1 MDIVKMY
8 SPTAQTLAVSMPT
21 QLDLPTTLISKGGN
35 SLAPATNSIQV
46 LQAGYYLVTIEAQII
61 GTGNHKISLRR
72 GGSFVGP
79 STETMELSGNAGGV
93 NYGRTLIVK
102 ASAGTFFYV
111 EGINGGAGTRDFQAS
126 LCVARLAGA

>member
-1 MDIVKMY
+1 MDIVKMTAT
-8 SPTAQTLAVSMPT
+8 SAQTLAVATPT
-21 QLDLPTTLISKGGN
+21 QLDLPVTLISKGGS
-35 SLAPATNSIQV
+35 SLAPSTNSIQV
-46 LQAGYYLVTIEAQII
+46 LKAGYYLITIEAQII

-102 ASAGTFFYV
+102 ASASTFFFV
-111 EGINGGAGTRDFQAS
+111 EGVNGGAGTRDFQAS
-126 LCVARLAGA
+126 LAVARLAGA